1 MGCQKEFTELKK
13 MKNTQSEVK
22 PIKIGIRPGTTYFFK
37 DFTQFQATKSK
48 NDKKHSAHR
57 KI

>member
-22 PIKIGIRPGTTYFFK
+22 PIKIGIRPGTTYFLGVK
-37 DFTQFQATKSK
+37 ILHIILGH
-48 NDKKHSAHR
+48 KK
-57 KI
+57 